1 MFLAG
6 LKIIGV
12 TAATPALDAAAA
24 LRSAGDAMLQAIVY
38 HSDHFELS
46 EQFDAVT
53 GFEKS
58 VAILSWSYAAFLSAV
73 RARTAPA

>member
-1 MFLAG
+1 M
-6 LKIIGV
+6 
-12 TAATPALDAAAA
+12 TSSTPPLDAAIA

-58 VAILSWSYAAFLSAV
+58 VANLSWSYAAFLSAV
-73 RARTAPA
+73 RARTSAS

>member
-1 MFLAG
+1 MTSSTDPL
-6 LKIIGV
+6 
-12 TAATPALDAAAA
+12 TAAAS
-24 LRSAGDAMLQAIVY
+24 LRAAGDAMLQSIVY

-58 VAILSWSYAAFLSAV
+58 VSNLSWSYAAFLSAV
-73 RARTAPA
+73 RARTATS

>member
-1 MFLAG
+1 M
-6 LKIIGV
+6 
-12 TAATPALDAAAA
+12 
-24 LRSAGDAMLQAIVY
+24 LRAIVY

-58 VAILSWSYAAFLSAV
+58 VANLSWSLRGLPV
-73 RARTAPA
+73 RRPRPHVSH